1 MTQQF
6 HLLFNT
12 PTVYV
17 TLDDNKFYKLN
28 KQDLSRELVD
38 DVPSPSI
45 TDPIIILHKVQ
56 FDSAKGYLLA
66 VHNPFRIDIETAE
79 VYNRI
84 GFLTDKELLDY
95 KQQFKKIPGN
105 LSF

>member
-6 HLLFNT
+6 HVIFNT
-12 PTVYV
+12 HTIYV

-38 DVPSPSI
+38 DVPSPSKA
-45 TDPIIILHKVQ
+45 DPIIVLHKIQ

-66 VHNPFRIDIETAE
+66 VDNPFRIDVETAE
-79 VYNRI
+79 VYNKI
-84 GFLTDKELLDY
+84 GFLTDEEVLDY
-95 KQQFKKIPGN
+95 KRAN
-105 LSF
+105 EENTWRT